1 MIIIQLISGI
11 LCGVGLFYILADA
24 FKIPSYA
31 ASKAANSLGKRQHP
45 KTNPLEIWLRDLSH
59 FIAGKLKLNE
69 YKKAQLEADLATAEM
84 KITPEEY
91 VANALTKA
99 LFVSVF
105 AIPMFFIFKLG
116 VLLVLIFALVTYYR
130 ESKSVTGKLKS
141 RRQRIEYELPR
152 LVSNIEKTLKHSR
165 DVVHMLE
172 SYKDN
177 AGYEL
182 KRELEITL
190 ADMRSGNMEIALTR
204 LESRVGSSMMSDVT
218 RGLIGIIRGD
228 DTAVYWATLA
238 IKFGD
243 YQRQLLKAQ
252 AKAVPRKVR
261 KLSMV
266 LLVCFMLMYIAVI
279 GQVLLSSLTVM
290 F

>member
-1 MIIIQLISGI
+1 MILIQLISGI
-11 LCGVGLFYILADA
+11 LCGVGLFYVLADA
-24 FKIPSYA
+24 LKIPTYA
-31 ASKAANSLGKRQHP
+31 ASKAANNLGKRQHP

-59 FIAGKLKLNE
+59 FIAGKLRLNE
-69 YKKAQLEADLATAEM
+69 YRRAQLEADLAAAEI
-84 KITPEEY
+84 KLTPEEY
-91 VANALTKA
+91 MANALTKA
-99 LFVSVF
+99 LFISVF
-105 AIPMFFIFKLG
+105 AVPIFFISRLG
-116 VLLVLIFALVTYYR
+116 VLLVLVFAFVTYYR
-130 ESKSVTGKLKS
+130 ESKSVTGKLKD
-141 RRQRIEYELPR
+141 RRQKIEYELPR

-165 DVVHMLE
+165 DVVYMLD

-177 AGYEL
+177 SGPEL
-182 KRELEITL
+182 RRELEITL

-204 LESRVGSSMMSDVT
+204 LESRVGSAMMSDVT

-228 DTAVYWATLA
+228 DTVVYWATLA
-238 IKFGD
+238 IKLGD

-252 AKAVPRKVR
+252 AKAVPRKVK
-261 KLSMV
+261 KLSVV